1 MVGETTCQA
10 RRHVRS
16 SHAPESHLDPQSIE
30 VYVLARMGRA
40 LRVQP
45 VGGFV
50 HLTTRGVRREPIF
63 VDEADRR
70 MFIAFLAQTVH
81 RCRWTCL
88 AYCLMTNHFHLLIS
102 LSAPSLSNGMHRLN
116 GLYARRFNER
126 HGHTGHVFEAR
137 FSSRVIE
144 SDEHLLEAIRYV
156 VLNPVR
162 VGECNDPGE
171 WPWSSFRATA
181 GLEPCPRFLAAARVR
196 RLFGRG
202 RGGAEL
208 YAAFVRERAVPFVG
222 S

>member
-1 MVGETTCQA
+1 
-10 RRHVRS
+10 
-16 SHAPESHLDPQSIE
+16 
-30 VYVLARMGRA
+30 MGRA

-45 VGGFV
+45 VGEIV

-63 VDEADRR
+63 VDDADRR
-70 MFIAFLAQTVH
+70 MFMAFLGQTVH

-88 AYCLMTNHFHLLIS
+88 AYCLMANHFHLLAS
-102 LSAPSLSNGMHRLN
+102 LPTPSLSKGMHRLN

-144 SDEHLLEAIRYV
+144 SEEHLLEAIRYV

-162 VGECNDPGE
+162 VGECNDPGD

-181 GLEPCPRFLAAARVR
+181 GLDPCPRFLAAARVR
-196 RLFGRG
+196 RQFARG
-202 RGGAEL
+202 PRGAEL
-208 YAAFVRERAVPFVG
+208 YAAFVRERVELIVG
-222 S
+222 T